1 MTQYHSY
8 TYRVIYRVI
17 SNTIPLPSFD
27 HVSWKIDVMLIP
39 LHKIILKSKINAMSI
54 NAIYEIITHNTIN
67 KIIERYDRSN
77 AVPLLLLCCPTKF
90 YLLLFTGAGKMW
102 CWFIVLIKH
111 FKCSINLP
119 GQCIGGLHFQKG

>member
-1 MTQYHSY
+1 MTQYYSY

-77 AVPLLLLCCPTKF
+77 AVPLLLYAAQQSSIF
-90 YLLLFTGAGKMW
+90 YYSLMR
-102 CWFIVLIKH
+102 V
-111 FKCSINLP
+111 KCDVDSLYW
-119 GQCIGGLHFQKG
+119 